1 MSRQEQD
8 PQCHPG
14 NSWAA
19 RAASGPK
26 ARGWRGLV
34 GNPQINTLS
43 GSRELY
49 IPSSV
54 SQRCISGPV
63 PAHNLAGNLSLE
75 WGWKAAV
82 SNTTS
87 FMGRRKG
94 WGSAA
99 LGGVK
104 PAPFVPPKKILTY
117 QKQQHKQCFLRPLPG
132 GQRGFTT
139 PAVFLQ
145 AAWNLVLFMKS
156 KLLDSSH

>member
-54 SQRCISGPV
+54 SQSCISGPV

-82 SNTTS
+82 SNATS

-104 PAPFVPPKKILTY
+104 PAPFVPPKKDPHLSEAAA
-117 QKQQHKQCFLRPLPG
+117 Q
-132 GQRGFTT
+132 
-139 PAVFLQ
+139 AVFPKTPPWGT
-145 AAWNLVLFMKS
+145 AGVHNT
-156 KLLDSSH
+156 SSFPASRVEFGTFHEV